1 MSFRASARN
10 PDVKAD
16 VNGIPRKLGM
26 THRGFTL
33 VEMLIAVSI
42 FSTIV
47 VVSMD
52 IFIRAQR
59 AQRAAS
65 ALEKVQDVTR
75 FILTRMAQEFQTGHI
90 DYGYYRA
97 SPTPADTTVSN
108 TAITTKTLALKNSDD
123 TTLLFR
129 KEENGICGN
138 TDATSPCMTMVLDP
152 RTAASPNGANQSERI
167 TPDGYTVQKFS
178 VVITPAVDSLT
189 VDNTLT
195 VDNKPFNDYPSDV
208 QPRITIMMTV
218 KGTVA
223 GLREPITFPIQ
234 TTLSSREYV
243 R

>member
-1 MSFRASARN
+1 
-10 PDVKAD
+10 
-16 VNGIPRKLGM
+16 
-26 THRGFTL
+26 
-33 VEMLIAVSI
+33 MLIAVSI
-42 FSTIV
+42 FSVIAV
-47 VVSMD
+47 MSMD

-75 FILTRMAQEFQTGHI
+75 FIVTRMAQEFQTGHI
-90 DYGYYRA
+90 DYGYYWA
-97 SPTPADTTVSN
+97 SPTPTDTTVSD

-129 KEENGICGN
+129 KEENGICGT
-138 TDATSPCMTMVLDP
+138 TDATSPCMTMVFDP
-152 RTAASPNGANQSERI
+152 SGVNQFERI
-167 TPDGYTVQKFS
+167 TPDGYTIQKLAFY
-178 VVITPAVDSLT
+178 ITPGKDSLT
-189 VDNTLT
+189 VDMTGEPPL
-195 VDNKPFNDYPSDV
+195 NDYPSDL

>member
-1 MSFRASARN
+1 
-10 PDVKAD
+10 
-16 VNGIPRKLGM
+16 M
-26 THRGFTL
+26 TGDSMRTRGFTL

-42 FSTIV
+42 FSVIA

-75 FILTRMAQEFQTGHI
+75 FIVTRMAQEFQTGHI
-90 DYGYYRA
+90 DYGYY
-97 SPTPADTTVSN
+97 N
-108 TAITTKTLALKNSDD
+108 TALGITISDAPITSETLALKNSDD

-138 TDATSPCMTMVLDP
+138 TDATSPCMTMVFDP
-152 RTAASPNGANQSERI
+152 RTAASPSGINQSERI
-167 TPDGYTVQKFS
+167 TPDGYTIQKLAFY
-178 VVITPAVDSLT
+178 ITPGKDSLT
-189 VDNTLT
+189 VDMAGEPPL
-195 VDNKPFNDYPSDV
+195 NDYPSDL

-218 KGTVA
+218 RGTVA

>member
-1 MSFRASARN
+1 MR
-10 PDVKAD
+10 
-16 VNGIPRKLGM
+16 
-26 THRGFTL
+26 TRGFTL

-42 FSTIV
+42 FSVIAV
-47 VVSMD
+47 MSMD

-75 FILTRMAQEFQTGHI
+75 FIVTRMAQEFQTGHI

-97 SPTPADTTVSN
+97 SPTPADTTVSD
-108 TAITTKTLALKNSDD
+108 TTITTKTLALKNSDD

-129 KEENGICGN
+129 KEENGICGT

-152 RTAASPNGANQSERI
+152 SPSGINQSERI
-167 TPDGYTVQKFS
+167 TPDGYTIQKLAFY
-178 VVITPAVDSLT
+178 ITPGKDSLT
-189 VDNTLT
+189 VDMTGEPPL
-195 VDNKPFNDYPSDV
+195 NDYPSDL

>member
-1 MSFRASARN
+1 
-10 PDVKAD
+10 
-16 VNGIPRKLGM
+16 M
-26 THRGFTL
+26 TGDSMRTRGFTL

-42 FSTIV
+42 FSVIAV
-47 VVSMD
+47 MSMD

-59 AQRAAS
+59 AQRTAS

-97 SPTPADTTVSN
+97 SPAPAGTTVSD
-108 TAITTKTLALKNSDD
+108 TAIMTKTLALKNSDD

-138 TDATSPCMTMVLDP
+138 TDATSPCMAMVFDP
-152 RTAASPNGANQSERI
+152 ITTTSLNGINQSERI
-167 TPDGYTVQKFS
+167 TPDGYTIQKLAFY
-178 VVITPAVDSLT
+178 ITPGKDSLT
-189 VDNTLT
+189 VDMTGEPPL
-195 VDNKPFNDYPSDV
+195 NDYPSDL

-218 KGTVA
+218 RGTVA

>member
-1 MSFRASARN
+1 M
-10 PDVKAD
+10 K
-16 VNGIPRKLGM
+16 K
-26 THRGFTL
+26 RGFTL

-42 FSTIV
+42 FSVIAV
-47 VVSMD
+47 MSMD

-59 AQRAAS
+59 AQRTAS

-75 FILTRMAQEFQTGHI
+75 FILTRMAQEFQTGYI
-90 DYGYYRA
+90 DYEYYKTAPR
-97 SPTPADTTVSN
+97 TTRSD
-108 TAITTKTLALKNSDD
+108 TAITSETLALKNNND

-138 TDATSPCMTMVLDP
+138 IDATSSCMMMVFDP
-152 RTAASPNGANQSERI
+152 SGINQSERV
-167 TPDGYTVQKFS
+167 TPDGYAVQKFI
-178 VVITPAVDSLT
+178 VVVTPRFDSLT
-189 VDNTLT
+189 VDTE
-195 VDNKPFNDYPSDV
+195 KNDYPASIPACNSADTIGAV
-208 QPRITIMMTV
+208 SRCDLQPRITIMMTV